1 MDELAVTNLDGL
13 DDFAS
18 IPVCVAYELDGQ
30 RLETPP
36 VRIEDWERIKPVYEE
51 WDGWQ
56 QDISAVRNWNDLP
69 VNAQKYLDRLSAALE
84 LPIKMAGVGPARA
97 QTLVR

>member
-1 MDELAVTNLDGL
+1 M
-13 DDFAS
+13 
-18 IPVCVAYELDGQ
+18 AYELDGQ

-36 VRIEDWERIKPVYEE
+36 VRIEDWDRITPIFED

-56 QDISAVRNWNDLP
+56 QDISAVRRWEDLP
-69 VNAQKYLDRLSAALE
+69 VNARRYLDRLSEALE
-84 LPIKMAGVGPARA
+84 LPVKMAGVGPDRS